1 MHPSDATLLTLIHGE
16 LAVGLKAEVQ
26 AHLAYCA
33 ACASTV
39 GELRASDAQVG
50 RLLGTLD
57 HPVPR
62 LDPPVTAAGTARL
75 RRPVIAASVA
85 LLVAGAVAAAVPGTP
100 LQRWIHGR
108 RDASGHAE
116 TGPARPA
123 PARPAPADD
132 QAAGGVE
139 VPALRGLT
147 IAFGQPEQNG
157 ILTIAVADRPDA
169 SLRAFGGAVA
179 YQVGEGRIVVD
190 NRHPAG
196 RYALEVPSRLRRLTV
211 LLGGRV
217 IFNSDGGPLGTAGR
231 DTISLSTD
239 RAR

>member
-1 MHPSDATLLTLIHGE
+1 MHPSEATLLTLIHGE
-16 LAVGLKAEVQ
+16 LAAGLKTEVQ
-26 AHLAYCA
+26 AHLTYCA
-33 ACASTV
+33 DCASTV
-39 GELRASDAQVG
+39 GELRAGDAQLS

-62 LDPPVTAAGTARL
+62 LDPPAAAAGTPRL
-75 RRPVIAASVA
+75 RRPVLAASVA

-108 RDASGHAE
+108 RDPSGHAE
-116 TGPARPA
+116 TRPA
-123 PARPAPADD
+123 TPVPARPAPADD

-139 VPALRGLT
+139 VPVSGGLI
-147 IAFGQPEQNG
+147 IAFGQPEPDG
-157 ILTIAVADRPDA
+157 ILTITVADRPDV

-190 NRHPAG
+190 NRRPAG
-196 RYALEVPSRLRRLTV
+196 RYALEVPSGLRRLTV

-217 IFNSDGGPLGTAGR
+217 IFNSDGGRLATAGR
-231 DTISLSTD
+231 DTISLSTE

>member
-1 MHPSDATLLTLIHGE
+1 MHPTDATLLALIHGE
-16 LAVGLKAEVQ
+16 LAVGPKAEVQ

-33 ACASTV
+33 ACAGRV
-39 GELRASDAQVG
+39 GELHAGDAQVG
-50 RLLGTLD
+50 RLLVTLD

-62 LDPPVTAAGTARL
+62 LDPPATAAGTPRL
-75 RRPVIAASVA
+75 RRPLLAASVA

-108 RDASGHAE
+108 SNASGHAE
-116 TGPARPA
+116 TRSATPA
-123 PARPAPADD
+123 PMRAPADD

-139 VPALRGLT
+139 VPVVHGLT
-147 IAFGQPEQNG
+147 IVFGQSEPDG
-157 ILTIAVADRPDA
+157 ILTITVADRPDV

-190 NRHPAG
+190 NRRPAG
-196 RYALEVPSRLRRLTV
+196 RYALEVPSALRRLTV
-211 LLGGRV
+211 LLGSRV
-217 IFNSDGGPLGTAGR
+217 IFNSDGRPLGTAGR
-231 DTISLSTD
+231 DTISLSTE